1 MASQQDLEQRLA
13 FLGLG
18 PTDMEALA
26 ALRPVLEEN
35 ADRLV
40 EAFYA
45 HLQGFETTRAIL
57 ATPGVVERLLAKQRE
72 YLLSLTADPSDKE
85 HLEERIRIGAVHERV
100 GLAPRWYLGAY
111 ALYFSLLVPL
121 VCGANPDDREAAER
135 GIVALQRILML
146 DAQLAME
153 AYIERDK
160 RALETRNRQLA
171 AEGRT
176 LAREI
181 EEKQVELRQTRRR
194 ARAAEEL
201 ASVATLVAGLAH
213 EIGTPM
219 GVIQGHAELLEPAV
233 TGERDKWRVRTI
245 REQID
250 RISRIIQAVLSS
262 ARPRELEW
270 APVEL
275 APLLANTISF
285 LAEKFRRRNIRL
297 ETEFVPVPTLLADSE
312 KLQQLFLNLLLNAV
326 DAMPGGGEIRVSLAP
341 LGDEAVE
348 VRVADTGIGIE
359 PQALDRIFE
368 PFYTTKPAGQGS
380 GLGLVVAHG
389 IVLDHKGTIEA
400 ASEPGAGTEF
410 RIVLPLRPGHPVGQK
425 APTVV

>member
-1 MASQQDLEQRLA
+1 MSSPRDLDQRLD
-13 FLGLG
+13 FLGFG
-18 PTDMEALA
+18 PEDLAALR
-26 ALRPVLEEN
+26 ALRPVLERS

-40 EAFYA
+40 GAFYE
-45 HLQGFETTRAIL
+45 HLQSFDHTRAL
-57 ATPGVVERLLAKQRE
+57 LTAPGVSERLLARQRE
-72 YLLSLTADPSDKE
+72 YLLSLAEDPRAPG
-85 HLEERIRIGAVHERV
+85 HAEERLRIGATHERV

-111 ALYFSLLVPL
+111 ALYYSLLVPL
-121 VCGANPDDREAAER
+121 VCEAYPGDRAAAER
-135 GIVALQRILML
+135 ALVALQKMLML

-153 AYIERDK
+153 AYIECDR
-160 RALETRNRQLA
+160 RELEVRNRQLA
-171 AEGRT
+171 DEGRT

-181 EEKQVELRQTRRR
+181 EEQQVELRQTRRR
-194 ARAAEEL
+194 ARVAEEL

-233 TGERDKWRVRTI
+233 TAEKDKWRVRTI

-262 ARPRELEW
+262 ARPRELER

-285 LAEKFRRRNIRL
+285 LAEKFRRRGIRL
-297 ETEFVPVPTLLADSE
+297 ETDFRPVPILVGDAE
-312 KLQQLFLNLLLNAV
+312 KIQQLVLNLLLNAV
-326 DAMPGGGEIRVSLAP
+326 DAMPKGGEIRVVLAP
-341 LGDEAVE
+341 GGDSEVE
-348 VRVADTGIGIE
+348 IRVADTGVGIE
-359 PQALDRIFE
+359 AQALDRIFE

-389 IVLDHKGTIEA
+389 IVLDHDGRIEVT
-400 ASEPGAGTEF
+400 SEPGVGTEF
-410 RIVLPLRPGHPVGQK
+410 RVVLPIRPTGD
-425 APTVV
+425 ARRNDME

>member
-1 MASQQDLEQRLA
+1 MSSPRDLDQRLD
-13 FLGLG
+13 FLGFG
-18 PTDMEALA
+18 PEDLAALR
-26 ALRPVLEEN
+26 ALRPVLERS

-40 EAFYA
+40 GAFYE
-45 HLQGFETTRAIL
+45 HLQSFDHTRAL
-57 ATPGVVERLLAKQRE
+57 LTAPGVSERLLARQRE
-72 YLLSLTADPSDKE
+72 YLLSLAEDPRAPG
-85 HLEERIRIGAVHERV
+85 HAEERLRIGATHERV

-111 ALYFSLLVPL
+111 ALYYSLLVPL
-121 VCGANPDDREAAER
+121 VCEAYPGDRAAAER
-135 GIVALQRILML
+135 ALVALQKMLML

-153 AYIERDK
+153 AYIERD
-160 RALETRNRQLA
+160 RRELEVRNRQLA
-171 AEGRT
+171 DEGRT

-181 EEKQVELRQTRRR
+181 EEQQVELRQTRRR
-194 ARAAEEL
+194 ARVAEEL

-233 TGERDKWRVRTI
+233 TAEKDKWRVRTI

-262 ARPRELEW
+262 ARPRELER

-285 LAEKFRRRNIRL
+285 LAEKFRRRGIRL
-297 ETEFVPVPTLLADSE
+297 ETDFRPVPILVGDAE
-312 KLQQLFLNLLLNAV
+312 KIQQLVLNLLLNAV
-326 DAMPGGGEIRVSLAP
+326 DAMPKGGEIRVVLAP
-341 LGDEAVE
+341 GGDSEVE
-348 VRVADTGIGIE
+348 IRVADTGVGIE
-359 PQALDRIFE
+359 AQALDRIFE

-389 IVLDHKGTIEA
+389 IVLDHDGRIEVT
-400 ASEPGAGTEF
+400 SEPGVGTEF
-410 RIVLPLRPGHPVGQK
+410 RVVLPIRPTGD
-425 APTVV
+425 ARRNDME

>member
-1 MASQQDLEQRLA
+1 MSSPRDLDQRLD
-13 FLGLG
+13 FLGFG
-18 PTDMEALA
+18 PEDLAALR
-26 ALRPVLEEN
+26 ALRPVLERS

-40 EAFYA
+40 GAFYE
-45 HLQGFETTRAIL
+45 HLQSFDHTRAL
-57 ATPGVVERLLAKQRE
+57 LTAPGVSERLLARQRE
-72 YLLSLTADPSDKE
+72 YLLSLAEDPRAPG
-85 HLEERIRIGAVHERV
+85 HAEERLRIGATHERV

-111 ALYFSLLVPL
+111 ALYYSLLVPL
-121 VCGANPDDREAAER
+121 VCEAYPGDRAAAER
-135 GIVALQRILML
+135 ALVALQKMLML

-153 AYIERDK
+153 AYIERD
-160 RALETRNRQLA
+160 RRELEVRNRQLA
-171 AEGRT
+171 DEGRT

-181 EEKQVELRQTRRR
+181 EEQQVELRQTRRR
-194 ARAAEEL
+194 ARVAEEL

-233 TGERDKWRVRTI
+233 TAEKDKWRVRTI

-262 ARPRELEW
+262 ARPRELER

-285 LAEKFRRRNIRL
+285 LAEKFRRRGIRL
-297 ETEFVPVPTLLADSE
+297 ETDFRPVPILVGDAE
-312 KLQQLFLNLLLNAV
+312 KIQQLVLNLLLNAV
-326 DAMPGGGEIRVSLAP
+326 DAMPKGGEIRVVLAP
-341 LGDEAVE
+341 GGDSEVE
-348 VRVADTGIGIE
+348 IRVADTGVGIE
-359 PQALDRIFE
+359 AQALDRIFE

-389 IVLDHKGTIEA
+389 IVLDHDGRIEVT
-400 ASEPGAGTEF
+400 SEPGVGTEF
-410 RIVLPLRPGHPVGQK
+410 RVVLPIRPTGD
-425 APTVV
+425 ARRSDME

>member
-1 MASQQDLEQRLA
+1 MSSPRDLDQRLD
-13 FLGLG
+13 FLGFG
-18 PTDMEALA
+18 PEDLAALR
-26 ALRPVLEEN
+26 ALRPVLERS

-40 EAFYA
+40 GAFYE
-45 HLQGFETTRAIL
+45 HLQSFDHTRAL
-57 ATPGVVERLLAKQRE
+57 LTAPGVSERLLARQRE
-72 YLLSLTADPSDKE
+72 YLLSLAEDPRAPD
-85 HLEERIRIGAVHERV
+85 HAEERLRIGATHERV

-111 ALYFSLLVPL
+111 ALYYSLLVPL
-121 VCGANPDDREAAER
+121 VCEAYPGDRAAAER
-135 GIVALQRILML
+135 ALVALQKMLML

-153 AYIERDK
+153 AYIERD
-160 RALETRNRQLA
+160 RRELEVRNRQLA
-171 AEGRT
+171 DEGRT

-181 EEKQVELRQTRRR
+181 EEQQVELRQTRRR
-194 ARAAEEL
+194 ARVAEEL

-233 TGERDKWRVRTI
+233 TAEKDKWRVRTI

-262 ARPRELEW
+262 ARPRELER

-285 LAEKFRRRNIRL
+285 LAEKFRRRGIRL
-297 ETEFVPVPTLLADSE
+297 ETDFRPVPILVGDAE
-312 KLQQLFLNLLLNAV
+312 KIQQLVLNLLLNAV
-326 DAMPGGGEIRVSLAP
+326 DAMPKGGEIRVVLAP
-341 LGDEAVE
+341 GGDSEVE
-348 VRVADTGIGIE
+348 IRVADTGVGIE
-359 PQALDRIFE
+359 AQALDRIFE

-389 IVLDHKGTIEA
+389 IVLDHDGRIEVT
-400 ASEPGAGTEF
+400 SEPGVGTEF
-410 RIVLPLRPGHPVGQK
+410 RVVLPIRPTGD
-425 APTVV
+425 ARRNDME

>member
-1 MASQQDLEQRLA
+1 MPSQQDLEQRLA

-18 PTDMEALA
+18 PKDLEALS
-26 ALRPVLEEN
+26 ALRPILEEN

-45 HLQGFETTRAIL
+45 HLQRFETTRAIL
-57 ATPGVVERLLAKQRE
+57 AAPGVVERLLAKQRE

-121 VCGANPDDREAAER
+121 VCGAYPDDREAAER

-270 APVEL
+270 APVDL

-326 DAMPGGGEIRVSLAP
+326 DAMPSGGEIRVSLAP

-400 ASEPGAGTEF
+400 SSEPGAGTEF
-410 RIVLPLRPGHPVGQK
+410 RILLPLRPGHPIGQK
-425 APTVV
+425 APAVV